1 MRIWFS
7 ARGHNP
13 TAGLQT
19 YAVRRVRFG
28 LARFSHQ
35 IDLVRISL
43 VEINSPRAD
52 ARVQCRIELKGVV
65 GNGLAVSTEGAHP
78 SAAID
83 EAVNRMRRRV
93 AAELGRAGPRSS
105 VSSLRYHRPG

>member
-65 GNGLAVSTEGAHP
+65 GKDLSVSAEEP
-78 SAAID
+78 RPPAAID
-83 EAVNRMRRRV
+83 EAVDRMRRLAV
-93 AAELGRAGPRSS
+93 VELGRAGPRSS
-105 VSSLRYHRPG
+105 LSSPRR

>member
-35 IDLVRISL
+35 IDHVRISL

-52 ARVQCRIELKGVV
+52 GRVQCRIELKGVV
-65 GNGLAVSTEGAHP
+65 GKGLAVSTEGERA

-83 EAVNRMRRRV
+83 EAVDHMRRRFAV
-93 AAELGRAGPRSS
+93 ELGRAGPRSGM
-105 VSSLRYHRPG
+105 SSLRYHRPG

>member
-7 ARGHNP
+7 ARGHTP

-19 YAVRRVRFG
+19 YAVRRVRFA

-43 VEINSPRAD
+43 VEINSPRTD
-52 ARVQCRIELKGVV
+52 GRVQCRIELKGRV
-65 GNGLAVSTEGAHP
+65 GKALAVSTEGARA

-83 EAVNRMRRRV
+83 QAVDHMRHRV

-105 VSSLRYHRPG
+105 LSNPRHHRPG

>member
-7 ARGHNP
+7 AKGHNP

-35 IDLVRISL
+35 IDVVRISL
-43 VEINSPRAD
+43 VEINNPRPD

-65 GNGLAVSTEGAHP
+65 GKGLVVSAEGP
-78 SAAID
+78 QPPAAID
-83 EAVNRMRRRV
+83 EAVDRMRRLAV
-93 AAELGRAGPRSS
+93 VELGRAGLRSS
-105 VSSLRYHRPG
+105 LSSPRR